1 MLIGDSII
9 PWAAE
14 WLAHY
19 ELWKWSGQ
27 WYGDGGPARAET
39 TTVPTPPVDSSAI
52 NRTTRP
58 GPGRPEAVR
67 AAMRASHLQFR
78 AFVAGQSALVCG
90 PPETLSGSA
99 SLSED
104 QSTCRGG
111 HPDAVSITE
120 SERLRASHPIL
131 SLPNICRSVNDLR
144 TPPLNADRPVLW
156 APGDSELM
164 PGEVL
169 VDMTTK
175 ASAAVPSQGCGQSPF
190 CCSRGCCEAEDGEE
204 QVVVVFGFADGGG
217 DVLVAGLAD
226 ESHEQVTE
234 CGECAG

>member
-1 MLIGDSII
+1 MRRIFPSGVTGIKPTSLVWTGILTPTPLSRDYTVRITYSIGGLPRVVIVDPPLVPDENGLLPHFYREGSLCLHEAHEWNGSMLIGDSII

-39 TTVPTPPVDSSAI
+39 ATVPTPAVDSSAI

-90 PPETLSGSA
+90 PT
-99 SLSED
+99 
-104 QSTCRGG
+104 
-111 HPDAVSITE
+111 
-120 SERLRASHPIL
+120 
-131 SLPNICRSVNDLR
+131 
-144 TPPLNADRPVLW
+144 
-156 APGDSELM
+156 GDSLRFGILIGGSVDLPWRS
-164 PGEVL
+164 PGRGFYHGER
-169 VDMTTK
+169 T
-175 ASAAVPSQGCGQSPF
+175 SACISSHTLP
-190 CCSRGCCEAEDGEE
+190 AEYLPVG
-204 QVVVVFGFADGGG
+204 
-217 DVLVAGLAD
+217 
-226 ESHEQVTE
+226 
-234 CGECAG
+234 